1 MHLIDVYD
9 EENFYLLTNSNDIHR
24 YNSDHSYK
32 HGRVARGS
40 FWLVWVPNSK
50 LNLDKTYWFLQ
61 QMCKDLQIIG
71 GFHACRKRERK
82 SGYQRR

>member
-9 EENFYLLTNSNDIHR
+9 EENFYLLTNSNDVHR

-40 FWLVWVPNSK
+40 F
-50 LNLDKTYWFLQ
+50 
-61 QMCKDLQIIG
+61 
-71 GFHACRKRERK
+71 
-82 SGYQRR
+82 